1 MMPIIMVK
9 ANPRSTSPPHRK
21 SAKTARNVVPDVMIV
36 RPSVWFTLLLT
47 I

>member
-1 MMPIIMVK
+1 MMP
-9 ANPRSTSPPHRK
+9 TSIVN
-21 SAKTARNVVPDVMIV
+21 AKPAQHFAAEQVQREHGENVVPRVMIV